1 MYILKS
7 NAVISSKSG
16 FEGLTTTTTTK
27 KTLKKLEVIVSLPLR
42 VLHKFPSAAAVNQDY
57 YFMILGEYR
66 PVT

>member
-27 KTLKKLEVIVSLPLR
+27 KKP
-42 VLHKFPSAAAVNQDY
+42 
-57 YFMILGEYR
+57 
-66 PVT
+66 